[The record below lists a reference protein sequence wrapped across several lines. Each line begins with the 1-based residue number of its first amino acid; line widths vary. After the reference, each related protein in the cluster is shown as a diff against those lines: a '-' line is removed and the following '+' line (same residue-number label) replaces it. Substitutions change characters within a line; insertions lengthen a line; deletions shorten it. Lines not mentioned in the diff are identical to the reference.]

1 MELRDELIKSGL
13 GDIIKN
19 GNGLRGLLGNT
30 TDEGRYV
37 NVDNPSTDIY

>member
-30 TDEGRYV
+30 TDEV
-37 NVDNPSTDIY
+37 